1 MRTIKEIIDMYNA
14 VFNGEKI
21 VIQGNVI
28 YSDRESWI
36 VNNTTID
43 TMENK
48 KRTFSKLLEKLN
60 TAKNIAKIVG
70 LNVDDEFYI
79 IHDSIDNMIL
89 LVKNTD
95 SSLNIVYFERAVIVE
110 QIDKEKKKL
119 NLLYS
124 LEEKQ
129 NNILYQFDLSKQAIK
144 KIDDISKANSFKFSQ
159 NDFYDLL
166 PTGFDSFKQLLDF
179 INVDNQT
186 TKSTENIM

>member
-1 MRTIKEIIDMYNA
+1 MRTIKEFIDMYNA

-28 YSDRESWI
+28 HSDGINWI
-36 VNNTTID
+36 VNGTTID

-48 KRTFSKLLEKLN
+48 KTTFSILLQKLN
-60 TAKNIAKIVG
+60 TAKNTAKIVG
-70 LNVDDEFYI
+70 LNVDDKYYM

-89 LVKNTD
+89 LVNDTNR
-95 SSLNIVYFERAVIVE
+95 SLNIIYFERAVIVE

-119 NLLYS
+119 NLAYL

-129 NNILYQFDLSKQAIK
+129 NNTLYQFDLSKQAIK

-179 INVDNQT
+179 ISIDNQT